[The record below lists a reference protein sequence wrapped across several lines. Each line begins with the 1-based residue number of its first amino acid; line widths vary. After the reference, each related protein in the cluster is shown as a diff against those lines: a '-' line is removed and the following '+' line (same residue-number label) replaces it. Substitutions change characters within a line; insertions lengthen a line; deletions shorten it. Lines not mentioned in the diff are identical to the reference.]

1 MQLKVARQRERRELI
16 AKGLIDDP
24 DNRSTL
30 ANAVEFVG
38 TCMDMCPLFERAERS
53 AQFNV
58 DKWELVGNDSAF
70 SGRPDILTS
79 GLE

>member
-1 MQLKVARQRERRELI
+1 MQLKIARQKERRDLI

-30 ANAVEFVG
+30 ANAVKFVG
-38 TCMDMCPLFERAERS
+38 TCMDMCPLFERAERA

-58 DKWELVGNDSAF
+58 DKWELVGNGSTSTGQLDV
-70 SGRPDILTS
+70 LTY
-79 GLE
+79 GPE